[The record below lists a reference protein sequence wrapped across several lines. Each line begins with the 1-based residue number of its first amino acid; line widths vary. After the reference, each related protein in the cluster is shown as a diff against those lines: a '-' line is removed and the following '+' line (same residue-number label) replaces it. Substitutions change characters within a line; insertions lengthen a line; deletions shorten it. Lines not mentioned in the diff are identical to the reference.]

1 MSKDHINIKNRK
13 ARFQYEIHDTFV
25 AGIMLLGTEIK
36 SIREGKVSLVESY
49 CYFSA
54 KGEMFLKNMHI
65 GEYSHGNINNHE
77 PLRERKL
84 LLHKKEISKLQEKVE
99 KGGNMTI
106 IPLRLFVNDGGLA
119 KVEVALA
126 SGKKLHDKRNSI
138 KDRDIK
144 REMDRQIKH

>member
-1 MSKDHINIKNRK
+1 MSKDHINIKNKK
-13 ARFQYEIHDTFV
+13 ARFQYEILDKEV

-36 SIREGKVSLVESY
+36 SIREGKVSLAESY
-49 CYFSA
+49 CYFTPNQ
-54 KGEMFLKNMHI
+54 EIFIKNMHI

-84 LLHKKEISKLQEKVE
+84 LMKKKEITKLQEKVE

-106 IPLRLFVNDGGLA
+106 VPLRLFVNDKGFA
-119 KVEVALA
+119 KLEIALA
-126 SGKKLHDKRNSI
+126 TGKKLHDKRNTI

-144 REMDRQIKH
+144 RDLDRQLK